1 MLELWVRPTAVDLWV
16 RVALVML
23 DIACDVAET
32 AASACLLTAAID
44 GFAVAV
50 LRERRGDCVTGR
62 LRFFSAVAAAAAGA
76 DVFLRS
82 LDLEFLERSLES
94 RSTGTPLM
102 IPRAAARAST
112 SFAASFGSTAC
123 SSKASMRIRLLRTTC
138 LTKTRDKK

>member
-1 MLELWVRPTAVDLWV
+1 MLELWVRPTAVDLWI

-62 LRFFSAVAAAAAGA
+62 LRFFSAAAAAAGA

-82 LDLEFLERSLES
+82 LDFEFLERSLES

-123 SSKASMRIRLLRTTC
+123 SSKASIRTRLLRTTC
-138 LTKTRDKK
+138 LTKNRDKND